1 VKALSI
7 NQVATEAIAASPTR
21 PATAVAHDS
30 ADARLVVF
38 RLDPGQSVPRHRN
51 ASTVILTV
59 IAGRGFASGGE
70 VERQIASGDVVVFEP
85 NEMHGMRAP
94 DEQLVILATIAPRP
108 GGRSNAGGV

>member
-1 VKALSI
+1 MKVLGIA
-7 NQVATEAIAASPTR
+7 QMATEAIAASPTR

-38 RLDPGQSVPRHRN
+38 RLDPGQSVPPHRS

-59 IAGRGFASGGE
+59 IAGRGFATGGE
-70 VERQIASGDVVVFEP
+70 VERQIAPGDVVVFEP

-94 DEQLVILATIAPRP
+94 DEQLILLATIAPRP
-108 GGRSNAGGV
+108 GDRSNTGAL

>member
-1 VKALSI
+1 MKSLGI
-7 NQVATEAIAASPTR
+7 RQVATDAIAASPTR

-38 RLDPGQSVPRHRN
+38 RIDPGQSVPPHRN

-70 VERQIASGDVVVFEP
+70 VEQQIAPGDVVVFEP

-94 DEQLVILATIAPRP
+94 DEQLVLLATIAPRP
-108 GGRSNAGGV
+108 GARANTGAV